1 MVALIPPLSE
11 IGAGIGYV
19 ANNACDMAS
28 SAVQQWVTSPSIAQA
43 GLQALSSQIDAL
55 EQLVVKLRIVAD
67 GVEQVHGKL
76 VATHH
81 IEWHSPAGQAFREA
95 VNLGQSRAQELE
107 NTARQ
112 TVRLAQASLEELRTL
127 IAGLQTLLATARAAV
142 GDSVAGAL
150 GQVCA

>member
-76 VATHH
+76 VATNH
-81 IEWHSPAGQAFREA
+81 I
-95 VNLGQSRAQELE
+95 
-107 NTARQ
+107 
-112 TVRLAQASLEELRTL
+112 
-127 IAGLQTLLATARAAV
+127 
-142 GDSVAGAL
+142 
-150 GQVCA
+150 